1 MISKRSISISIFAIT
16 LVVLSILFDHVR
28 AHGGDNWDP
37 FTIDGVNDNARV
49 EVLKVQVLMAGV
61 IRGRIGAED
70 WPVAGLQ
77 EMRDSLLTVKEVV
90 DEVLDH
96 YLVEGI
102 DVRSTAALHA
112 EPRAGRS
119 VAASRSLAAG
129 INIVGYAATLSDADT
144 FITKFYLGD
153 MPAQLFELL
162 EVNIDRMDLYA
173 AMTANVEQLRVSD
186 SLPK

>member
-1 MISKRSISISIFAIT
+1 MISKRNISIGIFAIT
-16 LVVLSILFDHVR
+16 LVVFSSSFDHVW

-49 EVLKVQVLMAGV
+49 EVLKAQALVANV

-77 EMRDSLLTVKEVV
+77 EVRDSLLTAKEVV
-90 DEVLDH
+90 DEVLEH
-96 YLVEGI
+96 YLVEGV

-129 INIVGYAATLSDADT
+129 INIIEYAATLDDADT

-162 EVNIDRMDLYA
+162 EVNVDRMDLYA
-173 AMTANVEQLRVSD
+173 AMTANTEQLRVPD
-186 SLPK
+186 SLPE